1 MLFLADDGNEEEG
14 GGQEGVKKKKR
25 VRGRLNPGCPAI
37 LVSHFFLLF
46 LPNPSFPS
54 LS

>member
-46 LPNPSFPS
+46 FAQS
-54 LS
+54 